1 MVQPLA
7 CVPVTDQG
15 VGVVRAGGGPQTSMT
30 FPLTAPPA
38 AALLSKTL
46 PLDQMSPVTKGL
58 EAPWTVSDAAVPL
71 QVPGLRVWM
80 AAPFVPALRATAV
93 PAAEILMVCPEPTP
107 CIIPTAF
114 TFATATPKLPP
125 ALPLFY

>member
-46 PLDQMSPVTKGL
+46 PLDQMSPVTKVL
-58 EAPWTVSDAAVPL
+58 EAPWKVSDAAVPL

-93 PAAEILMVCPEPTP
+93 AAAEILMVCPELSPWM
-107 CIIPTAF
+107 I
-114 TFATATPKLPP
+114 ATRTKRVTGHAEIAAPLP
-125 ALPLFY
+125 